1 MLFFIN
7 MPSFF
12 IVSGF
17 CLLLYTYLM
26 NLNHLVK
33 LTKELLGFSTRLLW
47 HFYINWRESG
57 TFIVLDFFIIFFS
70 YGFRDSLRSISS
82 ISCCLLYRPWSFK
95 KIFLDI
101 LIFWLLWMKLFSS
114 MKFSV
119 NRFLESYW
127 LLFIYFISR
136 HFNEHSYFFLII
148 FWLVLAFRSLRWYPG
163 D

>member
-1 MLFFIN
+1 MGWQSLTWLSSWTTMLLSTLKFSQICRS
-7 MPSFF
+7 PSN
-12 IVSGF
+12 V
-17 CLLLYTYLM
+17 LEDTL
-26 NLNHLVK
+26 H
-33 LTKELLGFSTRLLW
+33 RLLW

-119 NRFLESYW
+119 NPFLESYW